1 MLIHGLNLLSVY
13 PNRWNLTSSR
23 SIARRRGRVSYL
35 FLSFLAPS
43 TELGH
48 IVGVYQLFDIK
59 GQEAF
64 RAIFFFSVI
73 CKGICY
79 YCYGRIL
86 QFQMLT
92 YHSAW
97 HLMSMQ

>member
-13 PNRWNLTSSR
+13 PNWWNLTSSR
-23 SIARRRGRVSYL
+23 SIARRGGRVSYL

-64 RAIFFFSVI
+64 RAIFFF
-73 CKGICY
+73 CH
-79 YCYGRIL
+79 L
-86 QFQMLT
+86 QRDLLLLLWKNLT
-92 YHSAW
+92 VSNAY
-97 HLMSMQ
+97 LP

>member
-13 PNRWNLTSSR
+13 LHWWNLTSAR
-23 SIARRRGRVSYL
+23 SIARRGWRVSYL

-64 RAIFFFSVI
+64 RAIFF
-73 CKGICY
+73 GDH
-79 YCYGRIL
+79 L
-86 QFQMLT
+86 QRDLLLLPRKNLT
-92 YHSAW
+92 VSNAHHSAW
-97 HLMSMQ
+97 HLVSMQ